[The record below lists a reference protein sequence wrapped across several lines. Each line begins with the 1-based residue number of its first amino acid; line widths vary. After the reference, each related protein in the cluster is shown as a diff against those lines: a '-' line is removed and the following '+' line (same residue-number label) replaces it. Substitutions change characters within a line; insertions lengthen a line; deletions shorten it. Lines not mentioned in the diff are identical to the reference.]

1 MSEYVNF
8 YLGNKKPKEEEFTTF
23 CYTGDSYSR
32 GSIIS
37 QAFKEV
43 LGYNTDNDD
52 LALPVTVENLKDII
66 SNLKEQLERTKKYQE
81 EFKDHEKLLNDI
93 YSQFEK
99 VVKNVFDKEAD
110 KDIIHSEIEKS
121 IYDSI
126 SKVSEDFAS
135 SDEYIEDLKETEEA
149 IIDAIS
155 FYEHYLYRIEYSSTV
170 GLFAGVE
177 AISPDGSM
185 DDFE

>member
-8 YLGNKKPKEEEFTTF
+8 YIGNKKPKEEKFKTF

-37 QAFKEV
+37 QTFKEV
-43 LGYNTDNDD
+43 LGYNTDEDE

-66 SNLKEQLERTKKYQE
+66 TNLKAQLERNKKYQE
-81 EFKDHEKLLNDI
+81 EFKDREKLLNDI

-99 VVKNVFDKEAD
+99 TVKDVFDKNKD
-110 KDIIHSEIEKS
+110 KDDIHIEIEKS

-126 SKVSEDFAS
+126 SKVSEDLATN
-135 SDEYIEDLKETEEA
+135 DEYIEELKETEEA

-155 FYEHYLYRIEYSSTV
+155 FYEHYLYRIEYSDTV

-177 AISPDGSM
+177 AINPDGSM